1 MCNNKFFIQTGNR
14 KFILICFPFYRTDL
28 LIQRTIR
35 EKFADCTVL
44 TVAHRLHTIMDS
56 DRVMVMDA
64 GQLVEFNEP
73 YKLLQNQLGLFYGM
87 VEALGAEEF
96 KQLSIVASKKHLL
109 LPENDKIND

>member
-1 MCNNKFFIQTGNR
+1 M
-14 KFILICFPFYRTDL
+14 
-28 LIQRTIR
+28 IQRTIR
-35 EKFADCTVL
+35 EKFAECTVL

-64 GQLVEFNEP
+64 GKLVEFNEP

-96 KQLSIVASKKHLL
+96 KQLSIVASKKHLSFQ
-109 LPENDKIND
+109 DDGK